1 MRFLPMVIALLSL
14 CPAATAS
21 YNEARFAAAG
31 YRRAVMQR
39 LIKPD
44 SPYSL
49 VLQQALFLLQQ
60 GATIHSAAEQTGL
73 KPVVLLRLV
82 QMGAPV
88 PTIEAVTPDAL
99 TKPELK
105 APPEPIRG
113 NTKPEVNNAPKN
125 AYKAK

>member
-14 CPAATAS
+14 CPAALAS
-21 YNEARFAAAG
+21 SNEARFAAAG

-49 VLQQALFLLQQ
+49 ALQQALFLLQQ
-60 GATIHSAAEQTGL
+60 GATIQGAAVQTGL
-73 KPVVLLRLV
+73 KPVVLQKLV
-82 QMGAPV
+82 QMGV
-88 PTIEAVTPDAL
+88 PIPTVEAVTSDAL
-99 TKPELK
+99 TKPELN